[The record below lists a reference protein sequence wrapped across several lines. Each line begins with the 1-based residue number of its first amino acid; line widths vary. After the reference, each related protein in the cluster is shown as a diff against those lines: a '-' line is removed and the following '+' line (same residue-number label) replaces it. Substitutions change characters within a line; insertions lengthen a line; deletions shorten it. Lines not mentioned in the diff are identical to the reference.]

1 MLEVDRDKVQR
12 IVAHGEEDVGKD
24 SAGSKENERFGGFNF
39 GEDKQSREADS
50 HVLELNCIVV
60 QYDFAPHLPFKFS

>member
-39 GEDKQSREADS
+39 GEGSS
-50 HVLELNCIVV
+50 
-60 QYDFAPHLPFKFS
+60 